1 MTPEKKWSQI
11 EGAIRSTVKV
21 PKQGAAILIE
31 FLKDLR
37 DRKGGSLGKCPNE
50 GQVQQLREMVEDLSE
65 SVVNLKRRLE
75 ALEPETDPE
84 TEPEA

>member
-1 MTPEKKWSQI
+1 
-11 EGAIRSTVKV
+11 
-21 PKQGAAILIE
+21 
-31 FLKDLR
+31 
-37 DRKGGSLGKCPNE
+37 
-50 GQVQQLREMVEDLSE
+50 LREMVEDLSE